1 MGWWGSEWCAAW
13 LLTSTE
19 CRGRG
24 KSSALTSLV
33 RRYGAA
39 LGLPARWQGLRQIEW
54 LPPSRTNTQ
63 PWCWRW
69 LMRRR
74 RLATLHRYQQ
84 FFAVALGLRVGLI
97 IFPSHIQ
104 EHWNHVR

>member
-1 MGWWGSEWCAAW
+1 MVGQRVVRGVVAYIDGMPRSRQIFRANKSGTSVWRGTW
-13 LLTSTE
+13 LACPL
-19 CRGRG
+19 
-24 KSSALTSLV
+24 A
-33 RRYGAA
+33 
-39 LGLPARWQGLRQIEW
+39 GLRQIEW